1 MLFAAGRAPP
11 PPLPPGKI
19 DLRRSRAPSPLTER
33 LEDVGGGLVHIV
45 DVQLVALGAVLHP
58 LALLLVAGLAAVA
71 PPPVVALGNV
81 HADVHGVVT
90 CQDNT
95 TSGVGGR
102 VGGRQVRLHW
112 KQEITLILRAAN
124 PHHQLKDKKEKGKKT
139 KNNWNWSICCDRV

>member
-1 MLFAAGRAPP
+1 M
-11 PPLPPGKI
+11 KI
-19 DLRRSRAPSPLTER
+19 DLRRSRALSPLTER

-45 DVQLVALGAVLHP
+45 DVRLVALGAVLHP

-95 TSGVGGR
+95 TSGWGG
-102 VGGRQVRLHW
+102 GGGATGQ
-112 KQEITLILRAAN
+112 ITLETGNYIN
-124 PHHQLKDKKEKGKKT
+124 PEGG
-139 KNNWNWSICCDRV
+139 

>member
-1 MLFAAGRAPP
+1 MLFSA
-11 PPLPPGKI
+11 L
-19 DLRRSRAPSPLTER
+19 SPLTER

-45 DVQLVALGAVLHP
+45 DVRLVALGAVLHP

-95 TSGVGGR
+95 TSGGGGDRSDYVGNR
-102 VGGRQVRLHW
+102 KLH
-112 KQEITLILRAAN
+112 
-124 PHHQLKDKKEKGKKT
+124 
-139 KNNWNWSICCDRV
+139 

>member
-1 MLFAAGRAPP
+1 MLFSA
-11 PPLPPGKI
+11 L
-19 DLRRSRAPSPLTER
+19 SPLTER

-45 DVQLVALGAVLHP
+45 DVRLVALGAVLHP

-95 TSGVGGR
+95 TSGWGGAT
-102 VGGRQVRLHW
+102 GQ
-112 KQEITLILRAAN
+112 ITLETGNYIN
-124 PHHQLKDKKEKGKKT
+124 PEGG
-139 KNNWNWSICCDRV
+139 